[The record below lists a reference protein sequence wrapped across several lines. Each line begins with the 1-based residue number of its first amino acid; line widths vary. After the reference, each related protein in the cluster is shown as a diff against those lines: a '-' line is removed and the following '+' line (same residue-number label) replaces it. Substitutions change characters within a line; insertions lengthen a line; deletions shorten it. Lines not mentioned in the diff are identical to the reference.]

1 MVFEKS
7 LSKKEREELLQIL
20 SDPEESRKWANR
32 VIDGWLKRKRSRK
45 SPTGLKK
52 G

>member
-1 MVFEKS
+1 MALEKS
-7 LSKKEREELLQIL
+7 LSRREREELLQIL
-20 SDPEESRKWANR
+20 SDPEESRKWADM

-45 SPTGLKK
+45 SSTGSKK